1 MGRLAQTLGLTNYRI
16 MQPIFT
22 IHAGEFLVANHIQ
35 NKFKKTLSLWIP
47 AKDTGIDLLVT
58 NPTNKRSVSLQ
69 VKFSRNYLSPNFSAK
84 FDGKLRSCGWWNFD
98 EQKLATSPADYWV
111 LVIVGVDHPSYD
123 FVVLKPSELLA
134 RLKALRPK
142 DSRRQSYLWVTKSL
156 LCWETKGLRAAD
168 QQQVA
173 ADTFSNKSRDFT
185 LSLNN
190 WKPLERLAK

>member
-1 MGRLAQTLGLTNYRI
+1 

-35 NKFKKTLSLWIP
+35 AKFKSNLNIWIP

-58 NPTNKRSVSLQ
+58 DKANKKSVSLQ

-84 FDGKLRSCGWWNFD
+84 FGGQLKSCGWWNFD
-98 EQKLATSPADYWV
+98 EKKIEISPADYWV

-123 FVVLKPSELLA
+123 FVVLKPGSLLE
-134 RLKALRPK
+134 RLRTLRPTET
-142 DSRRQSYLWVTKSL
+142 RRQSYLWVTNTNK
-156 LCWETKGLRAAD
+156 CWETRGLNIGQ

-173 ADTFSNKSRDFT
+173 ANKFKDPLRNFT
-185 LSLNN
+185 PCLNN